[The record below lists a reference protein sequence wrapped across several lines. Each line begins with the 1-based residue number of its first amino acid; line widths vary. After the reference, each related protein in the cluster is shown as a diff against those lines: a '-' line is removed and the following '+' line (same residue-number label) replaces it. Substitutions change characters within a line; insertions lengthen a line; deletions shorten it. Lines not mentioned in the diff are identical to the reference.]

1 MSSVILITCN
11 DEIKVSVKNNLGL
24 LRSSD
29 SFTVIDFQNAVETL
43 QSIRPD
49 VILLNGEKDNILR
62 VLVFIKTLPTCD
74 DISIL
79 LLLDEPDTEFV
90 LKVFDLGVND
100 YCLLSEHSSD
110 LVLRIFNAI
119 KRTDALKKIRQLKS
133 QMSIFN
139 IMDKS
144 GTFYTNREVVKSE
157 IQKISLQ
164 NYSYMVIGPD
174 EYGKNLYSE
183 SAMSKAIAASVR
195 ATDPVS
201 GLAGGKFSVLL
212 CGGVEAAINVY
223 QKIKAEGLSVKAG
236 IAVVTER
243 NFETVEKK
251 AISAF
256 NSALLDNVDYR
267 IYMSEE
273 VTSEEWCEAN
283 EDSEKTF
290 KLFKNAFKQKVDNV
304 ISPVFFRI
312 QKAYEEKYADV
323 KISQFADE
331 HESIFRISDNTHES
345 RLTIAAPR
353 YSKVFVAMTH
363 LGLDSPENS
372 KIELPL
378 NKVTIRSISE
388 VVENFIQNF
397 LER

>member
-62 VLVFIKTLPTCD
+62 VLDFIKTLPTCD

-183 SAMSKAIAASVR
+183 SAMSKAIAGSVR

-201 GLAGGKFSVLL
+201 GLSGGKFSVLL

-290 KLFKNAFKQKVDNV
+290 KLFKNAFKQKVNNI

-372 KIELPL
+372 NIELPL

-388 VVENFIQNF
+388 IVENFIQNF